1 MTDWIGHLIAN
12 WPMWIVIPLLIIGAI
27 AYFLLEIYIL
37 APNRRGYEW
46 PEDKKKRLAK
56 EQAKKVKLKLKKG

>member
-12 WPMWIVIPLLIIGAI
+12 WPIWIVIPLLIIGGAI
-27 AYFLLEIYIL
+27 WFAVDAYLL
-37 APNRRGYEW
+37 APNGRRHEW

-56 EQAKKVKLKLKKG
+56 EKLKTKKG